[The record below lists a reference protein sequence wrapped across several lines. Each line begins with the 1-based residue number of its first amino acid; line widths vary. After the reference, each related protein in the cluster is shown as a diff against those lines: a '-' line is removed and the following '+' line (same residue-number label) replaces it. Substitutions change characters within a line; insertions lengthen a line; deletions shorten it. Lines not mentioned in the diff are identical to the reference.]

1 MRYFHFCEAE
11 AASIEASKFQDYAQ
25 NVKEYFSPYSRISSG
40 IPASSMVIKYSHKM
54 PSALST
60 RLIRKNIKSM
70 DRCCGRLLCFS

>member
-1 MRYFHFCEAE
+1 MRYFHFCETAR
-11 AASIEASKFQDYAQ
+11 IEASKFQDYAQ
-25 NVKEYFSPYSRISSG
+25 NVKEYFSPYGRISSG